1 MIIRIYGTW
10 LTLLALGALAMA
22 AKPQANINDVP
33 QDLTV
38 PAMTN
43 GKPAPG
49 KRVRQVADEY
59 KGTQVH
65 HSLYLPTDWKKGHI
79 YPVIVEY
86 AGNGPYKTREGDS
99 GTGMVNGSNLGYG
112 ISGGRGFLWVC
123 LPYVSKDR
131 KSNQSQWWGDAN
143 ATADYCKAVVPRICR
158 DYGGDPS
165 AVFIAGFSRGS
176 IACNYI
182 GLRDDDIAGLWRGF
196 ICHSHYDGVR
206 RWRYAGSDLKSAAE
220 RLKRLKGRPQFISH
234 ENSVDETRQYLK
246 EACPAGNFTFLPLP
260 YRNHTD
266 KWVLRDIPQRKQ
278 LRQWLAEVLRA
289 KPAAN
294 EETKTQRK

>member
-1 MIIRIYGTW
+1 MIMCMYGIW
-10 LTLLALGALAMA
+10 LTLFVLAASAMA
-22 AKPQANINDVP
+22 ATSQADINDVP

-38 PAMTN
+38 PAMTD

-59 KGTQVH
+59 KATQVH
-65 HSLYLPTDWKKGHI
+65 HSLYLPTDWRKGSI

-86 AGNGPYKTREGDS
+86 AGNGPYKSRYGDAGA
-99 GTGMVNGSNLGYG
+99 GTVDGSNLGYG

-123 LPYVSKDR
+123 MPYVSADR
-131 KSNQSQWWGDAN
+131 KSNQTQWWGDAN

-182 GLRDDDIAGLWRGF
+182 GLRDDEIAKLWRGF

-260 YRNHTD
+260 FGNHND

-278 LRQWLAEVLRA
+278 LRQWLAEILRA
-289 KPAAN
+289 KAAADK
-294 EETKTQRK
+294 EPHME